1 MCLDCLYRAKEV
13 GLILASVFD
22 LSMFDLEE
30 EKLVAEITER
40 GARRILVQL
49 PDGLKAEGP
58 RLASL
63 IRDRTGAEVF
73 VSAVPAWGACDLSLD
88 AASRLKADLLVH
100 YGHNEFL
107 RDGSNGIPVVYVPA
121 KSNHEVVPV
130 VEKSISLLQGRR
142 IGLATTVQ
150 HLHVLPEVQS
160 FLAGKGFTIHL
171 PGRGPWAHEN
181 GQVLGC
187 DYFGLRRIQTNVDSF
202 LIVGSYFHGLGAAL
216 SVDKPTI
223 LADPYDGSVRLLDED
238 RDRIVRQRFAMI
250 EKARKAQSFG
260 IIVSTKPGQ
269 CNPQIA
275 ASILQQLESTGK
287 TGTLLYAD
295 EVVPEKLMDF
305 TGLEAF
311 VDTAC
316 PRLAL
321 DDPERF
327 PKPILTRDEIM
338 VVVGAWSWEQLLER
352 GLVRL

>member
-1 MCLDCLYRAKEV
+1 MD
-13 GLILASVFD
+13 
-22 LSMFDLEE
+22 MFDFEE
-30 EKLVAEITER
+30 EKLVAEIMGR
-40 GARRILVQL
+40 GARRILIQL
-49 PDGLKAEGP
+49 PDGLKGEGP

-63 IRDRTGAEVF
+63 VRRETGAEVL
-73 VSAVPAWGACDLSLD
+73 VSAAPAWGACDLSLD

-107 RDGSNGIPVVYVPA
+107 RDGSNGIPVLYIPA
-121 KSNHEVVPV
+121 RSRHEVIPI
-130 VEKSISLLQGRR
+130 VEKSIPLLEGKKV
-142 IGLATTVQ
+142 GLATTVQ
-150 HLHVLPEVQS
+150 HLHTLTDVQRVLE
-160 FLAGKGFTIHL
+160 AKGFIVQL
-171 PGRGPWAHEN
+171 PGRGPWSHEA

-187 DYFGLRRIQTNVDSF
+187 DYFGIRKIQSQVDSF

-216 SVDKPTI
+216 SVEKPTI
-223 LADPYDGSVRLLDED
+223 LADPYGGTVRSLD
-238 RDRIVRQRFAMI
+238 RDRAKFVRQRYGMI
-250 EKARKAQSFG
+250 EKAKGSNNFG

-269 CNPQIA
+269 CNPQVA
-275 ASILQQLESTGK
+275 MSIQRQLEEKGK
-287 TGTLLYAD
+287 NSVILYAD

-305 TGLEAF
+305 TGIDVF

-338 VVVGAWSWEQLLER
+338 VAMGAWTWEELLGR

>member
-1 MCLDCLYRAKEV
+1 M
-13 GLILASVFD
+13 G
-22 LSMFDLEE
+22 MFDLEE
-30 EKLVAEITER
+30 EKLLSEIERR
-40 GARRILVQL
+40 GARKILIQL

-63 IRDRTGAEVF
+63 VREKTGAEAF
-73 VSAVPAWGACDLSLD
+73 VSASPAWGACDLSLD
-88 AASRLKADLLVH
+88 AAVRLKADLLVH

-107 RDGSNGIPVVYVPA
+107 RDGSNGIPVLYIPA
-121 KSNHEVVPV
+121 KAKHEVLPV
-130 VEKSISLLQGRR
+130 VEKAVPLLQGKTV
-142 IGLATTVQ
+142 GLATTVQ
-150 HLHVLPEVQS
+150 HLHTLPDIAK
-160 FLAGKGFTIHL
+160 FLEARGFTVL
-171 PGRGPWAHEN
+171 FPGRGPWAHEN

-187 DYFGLRRIQTNVDSF
+187 DYFGLRKLQSQVDSF

-216 SVDKPTI
+216 SVEKTAI
-223 LADPYDGSVRLLDED
+223 LADPYDGTVRSLDTD
-238 RDRIVRQRFAMI
+238 RDRIIRQRYAMI
-250 EKARKAQSFG
+250 EKARRSERFG

-275 ASILQQLESTGK
+275 LSIRNQLEEKGK
-287 TGTLLYAD
+287 TAVLLYAD
-295 EVVPEKLMDF
+295 EILPEKLMDF
-305 TGLEAF
+305 TDIDAF

-338 VVVGAWSWEQLLER
+338 VAVGAWTWEELLER